1 MVDGDKT
8 THSKILE
15 SIEKSCLVLIDRATK
30 YEDMIGSLENLLKA
44 LHSLEGKTTA
54 SFGLFA

>member
-8 THSKILE
+8 SHSKILE
-15 SIEKSCLVLIDRATK
+15 SIEKSGLVLIDRATK

-44 LHSLEGKTTA
+44 LPSLEG
-54 SFGLFA
+54 